1 MALSIFASG
10 VFIEVFENLQA
21 KLTTMNGRLDG
32 AEYDAM
38 YTPIVYIGWLSRFS
52 FKFNAYSFFDTFLY
66 HSALGVFSGIGLCCL
81 AASMYEQYDRS
92 NNKQFKA
99 PRFVHLYICTK

>member
-38 YTPIVYIGWLSRFS
+38 YTPIVYIGWLSRF
-52 FKFNAYSFFDTFLY
+52 FLQ
-66 HSALGVFSGIGLCCL
+66 V
-81 AASMYEQYDRS
+81 
-92 NNKQFKA
+92 
-99 PRFVHLYICTK
+99 